1 MSLHTL
7 VVNPWA
13 TDFKLYDEWM
23 HPVGLYYLI
32 ALLKKNGCEVSY
44 YNCLSRTSGAE
55 LKSNGTG
62 NFPFRP
68 YSKPELYKGIR
79 RYYKLYGQPE
89 ESFAKYLL
97 SLPEPNVIFVGSSMT
112 YWALGIIETVR
123 VIKRIFP
130 HILIVIGGTSAILI
144 PSFLTT
150 SLPDIHLFKG
160 SLFDHKAITGSGIP
174 CLSSM
179 RALDCDASL
188 IPAFELLKA
197 ANHGPALSSRGC
209 PLRCSYCASRFL
221 HNRYEARP
229 APVVAE
235 ELGFLQARFDVKNF
249 AWYDDALL
257 YKPHQHFIPLMR
269 ALSQAGIT
277 ASFHAPN
284 GLHVRWL
291 TQEALEAMRAGGFMT
306 LRFGYESGSRAFN
319 GETGGKV
326 RKEELEKKTGLA
338 LKTGFCGR
346 DIGVYVMAG
355 LTGQSPKEVAD
366 EIKFVAS
373 LSVKVKPVFFSPVP
387 KTPLFEKYSRR
398 FPQLLKTPLFHND
411 TFFITQLP
419 GWDASAVQDIIDL
432 AKWYN
437 ERISDKVT

>member
-1 MSLHTL
+1 MPLQTL

-32 ALLKKNGCEVSY
+32 AFLKNNGLDVSY
-44 YNCLSRTSGAE
+44 YNCLSRTNGPES
-55 LKSNGTG
+55 KSNGTG
-62 NFPFRP
+62 NFPFRF

-89 ESFAKYLL
+89 DLFVKYLL
-97 SLPEPNVIFVGSSMT
+97 SLPEPNVIFIGSSMT
-112 YWALGIIETVR
+112 YWVLGITETVR

-130 HILIVIGGTSAILI
+130 HIPVVIGGTSAILI
-144 PSFLTT
+144 PSFLAA

-160 SLFDHKAITGSGIP
+160 SLFDQKAIAESGVP
-174 CLSSM
+174 LFSSM
-179 RALDCDASL
+179 KALRNDASL
-188 IPAFELLKA
+188 LPAFELLTA
-197 ANHGPALSSRGC
+197 ANHGPAVSSSGC

-221 HNRYEARP
+221 HNCYEARS

-235 ELGFLQARFDVKNF
+235 ELGFLQARFGVKNF

-257 YKPHQHFIPLMR
+257 YKPRQHFIPLMR
-269 ALSQAGIT
+269 ALSQARIT

-291 TQEALEAMRAGGFMT
+291 TQEALEAMRAGGFRT
-306 LRFGYESGSRAFN
+306 LRFGYESGSRAFSRD
-319 GETGGKV
+319 TSGKV
-326 RKEELEKKTGLA
+326 CKEELKRKTGLA
-338 LKTGFCGR
+338 LKTGFYGR
-346 DIGVYVMAG
+346 NIGVYVMAG
-355 LTGQSPKEVAD
+355 LAGQSPRDVAD
-366 EIKFVAS
+366 EINFVAS
-373 LSVKVKPVFFSPVP
+373 LSVKVKPVFYSPVP
-387 KTPLFEKYSRR
+387 KSPLFEKYSRQ
-398 FPQLLKTPLFHND
+398 FPQLLETPLFHND

-419 GWDASAVQDIIDL
+419 GWSGSAVQEIIDL

-437 ERISDKVT
+437 EKLG